1 MPKSIIIKKNGG
13 PEVLEL
19 QDVNVGSPGPDEI
32 KVTNHAIGLNY
43 IDTYHR
49 SGLYPLPLP
58 SGIGLEAAGKID
70 EVGSNVTEFNQGDNI
85 AYAAMPI
92 GSYAQQRIIPSKIAI
107 KVPDGIS
114 FQQAA
119 TLITKGLTVNYL
131 ITKTYN
137 LKAGETVLF
146 HAAAGG
152 VGQIFAQWANSIGAR
167 VIGTV
172 GSDEKIKIAE
182 ENGYEHVI
190 NYTKENFSKKVMEIT
205 KNKGVSAVFDGVGK
219 NTFKGSLAS
228 LKTRGMMISFGN
240 ASGPQDP
247 VNVPKDIQPKG
258 LYLTRPSIA
267 QYFTNRKELQ
277 AGANTIFEKV
287 KFGKIKTKI
296 SKEYKLNEAKQ
307 AHEDLEARK
316 LKGPAILIP

>member
-70 EVGSNVTEFNQGDNI
+70 EVGSNVKEFNKGDNI

-152 VGQIFAQWANSIGAR
+152 VGQIFAQWANSIGAK

-172 GSDEKIKIAE
+172 GSDEKIKTAK

-190 NYTKENFSKKVMEIT
+190 NYTKEDFSKKVMEIT
-205 KNKGVSAVFDGVGK
+205 KNEGVPAVFDGVGK
-219 NTFKGSLAS
+219 NTFKGSLAC

-240 ASGPQDP
+240 ASGPLDP

-277 AGANTIFEKV
+277 TGADEVFEKV
-287 KFGKIKTKI
+287 KFGKIKIKI
-296 SKEYKLNEAKQ
+296 SKEYKLVEAKK

-316 LKGPAILIP
+316 LTGPAILIP

>member
-13 PEVLEL
+13 PDVLEL
-19 QDVNVGSPGPDEI
+19 QEVEVGSPGPDEI

-49 SGLYPLPLP
+49 SGLYPVELP
-58 SGIGLEAAGKID
+58 SSIGLEAAGKID
-70 EVGSNVTEFNQGDNI
+70 EVGSNVTEFNKGDNI
-85 AYAAMPI
+85 AYASVPLGAY
-92 GSYAQQRIIPSKIAI
+92 SQKRIIPSKIAV

-114 FQQAA
+114 HELAA
-119 TLITKGLTVNYL
+119 ALMTKGLTTNYL
-131 ITKTYN
+131 ITKTYQ

-152 VGQIFAQWANSIGAR
+152 VGQIFAQWANSIGAK

-172 GSDEKIKIAE
+172 GSDEKIKVAQ
-182 ENGYEHVI
+182 ENGYAHVI
-190 NYTKENFSKKVMEIT
+190 NYSKNDFAKEVLQIT
-205 KNKGVSAVFDGVGK
+205 ENEGVSAVFDGVGK
-219 NTFKGSLAS
+219 KTFQGSIKC
-228 LKTRGMMISFGN
+228 LKKRGTMVSFGN
-240 ASGPQDP
+240 ASGPLDP

-277 AGANTIFEKV
+277 AGADSVFEKV
-287 KFGKIKTKI
+287 KFGKVKI
-296 SKEYKLNEAKQ
+296 RIFKKYKLSDAKQ
-307 AHEDLEARK
+307 AHTDLEARK
-316 LKGPAILIP
+316 LNGPAILIP